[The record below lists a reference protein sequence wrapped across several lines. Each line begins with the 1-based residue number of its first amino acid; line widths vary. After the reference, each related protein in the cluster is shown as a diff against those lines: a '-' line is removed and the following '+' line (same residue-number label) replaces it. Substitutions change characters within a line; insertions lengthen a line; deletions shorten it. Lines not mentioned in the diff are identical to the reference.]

1 MSLIANKASFP
12 KVIVIQRLNVLDKVK
27 VSFQV
32 EMFEGRNSG
41 ESNGIYEVHCVWS
54 GLNF

>member
-1 MSLIANKASFP
+1 M
-12 KVIVIQRLNVLDKVK
+12 LDKLK

-32 EMFEGRNSG
+32 KVFHERNFG
-41 ESNGIYEVHCVWS
+41 ESNGIYEVQCVWS